1 MTDNKNCPIFTLN
14 PTPVGLQMTP
24 GKNAA
29 RRQVTARAMTAL
41 LTSVTM
47 TTLTAQEPDR
57 SDGFTA
63 AQASRGGEVYERE
76 CASCHRSDLQGS
88 FEASQLAGPNF
99 LNKWAEL
106 SPAELFDRVR
116 TTMPI
121 DQPGRLSEQAYIDI
135 VAYLLQANGVAAGGV
150 ELSSSAA
157 TSIDALIA
165 RQPTGRSTVSAPPP
179 QERAQLRPP
188 QGQAQNAPA
197 GLRVTGTVPDFTPVT
212 DAMLRSPSPDDW
224 LMIRGNYQAWS
235 YSPLDEI
242 NRDNVKDLELAWTW
256 SMTEGGWNAPSPLVH
271 DGVIY
276 LTNYGNIVQALDART
291 GDLIWEHEF
300 GIESQGYSGMSRNLA
315 IYEDKLFLATSDT
328 RMVALDAATGELQW
342 TTRFGDITQGHQ
354 STSGPLVVRGTI
366 VQGLNGCERF
376 SPVGC
381 YISGIDADTGRS
393 LWTFNTVARSVE
405 PGGDT
410 WADLPD
416 EIRGGGDTWITGSY
430 DPDLDLVYYGVAQ
443 PKPWVAASRGMTIQ
457 DAALYTN
464 STLALRPADGSLEW
478 YFQHVPGETLDLDEV
493 YERVLV
499 DVDGRS
505 VVFSIGKH
513 GILWK
518 LDRTTGEFLDFK
530 ETVYQDVFDYID
542 PETGAVTYRADI
554 QNAGINEAISAC
566 PSTAGGK
573 NWHPMSYHPGEE
585 ILIIPL
591 AQTCMQMTGAE
602 IALVE
607 GSGGVGIRSRPF
619 LEMPGTNGNLGKLAA
634 FDVETM
640 EEVWTLEQRAPFLT
654 GVLSTAGDVAF
665 VGDLDRRFRAVDVKT
680 GEQLWQTR
688 LGTSVQGFPVSFQID
703 GTQYV
708 AVSTGLGGGSPR
720 LGPASL
726 APEIH
731 YPRSGNAL
739 HVFRLSD

>member
-1 MTDNKNCPIFTLN
+1 MNQCKSPQRPQVKATLF
-14 PTPVGLQMTP
+14 
-24 GKNAA
+24 AA
-29 RRQVTARAMTAL
+29 ITII
-41 LTSVTM
+41 LTSM
-47 TTLTAQEPDR
+47 MITTLTAQEPNQ

-63 AQASRGGEVYERE
+63 DQASRGGEVYERE
-76 CASCHRSDLQGS
+76 CAACHRSDFQGS
-88 FEASQLAGPNF
+88 FEAPQLAGPNF
-99 LNKWAEL
+99 LNNWAEL
-106 SPAELFDRVR
+106 SPAELFDRIKAS
-116 TTMPI
+116 MPI
-121 DQPGRLSEQAYIDI
+121 DQPGRLSDQAYVDI
-135 VAYLLQANGVAAGGV
+135 VAYLLGANGVGASGV
-150 ELSSSAA
+150 ELSTTAA
-157 TSIDALIA
+157 TSIDTLIA
-165 RQPTGRSTVSAPPP
+165 RRATASTARDPE
-179 QERAQLRPP
+179 ERAQLRPP
-188 QGQAQNAPA
+188 QGQSQNAPA
-197 GLRVTGTVPDFTPVT
+197 GLRISGTVPNFTPVT

-235 YSPLDEI
+235 YSSLDAI
-242 NRDNVKDLELAWTW
+242 NRDNVQDLELAWTW

-271 DGVIY
+271 NGIIY
-276 LTNYGNIVQALDART
+276 LTNYGNIMQALDART

-315 IYEDKLFLATSDT
+315 IYEDKIFFATSDT

-342 TTRFGDITQGHQ
+342 TMRFGDITQGHQ
-354 STSGPLVVRGTI
+354 STSGPVIVRGTI

-381 YISGIDADTGRS
+381 YISGIDADTGQS
-393 LWTFNTVARSVE
+393 LWTFNTVAHSDE

-410 WADLPD
+410 WANLPN

-430 DPDLDLVYYGVAQ
+430 DPELDLVYYGVAQ
-443 PKPWVAASRGMTIQ
+443 PKPWVAASRGMTVE

-464 STLALRPADGSLEW
+464 STLALRPEDGSLAW
-478 YFQHVPGETLDLDEV
+478 HFQHVPGETLDLDEV

-499 DVDGRS
+499 DVGGRS

-518 LDRTTGEFLDFK
+518 LDRATGEFLDFK
-530 ETVYQDVFDYID
+530 ETIYQDVFENID
-542 PETGAVTYRADI
+542 PNTGAVTYRADI
-554 QNAGINEAISAC
+554 RNAGINEAISSC

-573 NWHPMSYHPGEE
+573 NWHPMSYHPGEG

-602 IALVE
+602 ISLVE

-640 EEVWTLEQRAPFLT
+640 EEVWSFEQRASFLT
-654 GVLSTAGDVAF
+654 GVLSTAGGVAF

-680 GEQLWQTR
+680 GEELWQTR

-703 GTQYV
+703 GTQYI

-726 APEIH
+726 APEIN

-739 HVFRLSD
+739 HVFRLRD